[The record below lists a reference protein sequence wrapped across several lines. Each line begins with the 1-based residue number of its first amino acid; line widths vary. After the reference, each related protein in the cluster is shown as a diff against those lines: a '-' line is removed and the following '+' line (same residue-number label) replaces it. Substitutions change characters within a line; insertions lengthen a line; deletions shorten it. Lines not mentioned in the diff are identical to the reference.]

1 MHIYLIRHGQ
11 SEADL
16 TGVHEGRADF
26 PLTSLGQQQA
36 GLLAKKMNE
45 YDPQVILSS
54 SLKRAHRTAEI
65 LQKRLEC
72 PLEIHDT
79 LMEFNNGVL
88 AGMDRKEALERYPMP
103 EGGRPYHVP
112 IEGGESELEFRFR
125 AEEWVHRLRAE
136 YGNYSRVVI
145 VSHGGWISQLLKAF
159 LDLPVTNTS
168 VFATGD
174 TGVHGLEWRENQ
186 KIIRFLN
193 NQDHLQ

>member
-26 PLTSLGQQQA
+26 PLTPLGQQQA
-36 GLLAKKMNE
+36 SLLAQKMNE
-45 YDPQVILSS
+45 YAPQVILSS

-65 LQKRLEC
+65 LQKRLQC

-125 AEEWVHRLRAE
+125 AEEWVYRLRAE
-136 YGNYSRVVI
+136 YGSYSRVVI
-145 VSHGGWISQLLKAF
+145 VSHGGWISQFLKAF
-159 LDLPVTNTS
+159 FDLPVTNTS

-193 NQDHLQ
+193 NQDHLH